1 MDKLNLKPLPL
12 IVGTSLKTIYKKEQ
26 RKLDYRFGRAVNGW
40 ISNLEYDMTQDKDL
54 VDDYTKLNKNDT
66 CGLRQLGRLVFGNNG
81 LGFKISPAKTGLSS
95 RASLQVK
102 GSECTSD
109 HIVGVTLAG
118 WEIHTKIKELFDKGE
133 PKETI
138 VNMMVKNWL
147 SDNLHLWVEAKIT
160 KEEHKKENLA
170 RDEHTLQEKLDL
182 IHYDQGN
189 IQLLQ
194 YSK

>member
-1 MDKLNLKPLPL
+1 
-12 IVGTSLKTIYKKEQ
+12 
-26 RKLDYRFGRAVNGW
+26 
-40 ISNLEYDMTQDKDL
+40 
-54 VDDYTKLNKNDT
+54 LNKNDT
-66 CGLRQLGRLVFGNNG
+66 CGLRQLGRLVFGYNG
-81 LGFKISPAKTGLSS
+81 LGFKISPAKTGLQS

-147 SDNLHLWVEAKIT
+147 SDNLHLWVQAKIT
-160 KEEHKKENLA
+160 KEEHKGDNLA

-182 IHYDQGN
+182 IHYDQGG

>member
-1 MDKLNLKPLPL
+1 VKKLNQKPLPL
-12 IVGTSLKTIYKKEQ
+12 LVDTKLKELYNKEQ

-40 ISNLEYDMTQDKDL
+40 VSNLEYDMTQDTDL

-66 CGLRQLGRLVFGNNG
+66 CGLRQLGRLLFGYNG
-81 LGFKISPAKTGLSS
+81 LGFKISPAKTGLQS
-95 RASLQVK
+95 RASLHVK

-147 SDNLHLWVEAKIT
+147 SDNLHLWVQAKIT
-160 KEEHKKENLA
+160 KEEHKKDNLA
-170 RDEHTLQEKLDL
+170 RDKHTLQQKLNL
-182 IHYDQGN
+182 VHYDEGN